1 MEETRVNEAYKKSK
15 TTIYLET
22 LQTAFDS
29 QEAINQY
36 RLSAVVLDALNDT
49 ENAKEFP
56 LEVDAAKAQ
65 LEKFNCANLK
75 DYFMQYAEV
84 IDPMFCTV
92 GDAIVI
98 LDEPY
103 DDVAFNVGSHFMF
116 VHDETETVK
125 VTPIAFNDIPQGAIA
140 FRLTK

>member
-1 MEETRVNEAYKKSK
+1 
-15 TTIYLET
+15 
-22 LQTAFDS
+22 
-29 QEAINQY
+29 
-36 RLSAVVLDALNDT
+36 

-56 LEVDAAKAQ
+56 ASLDAAKAQ
-65 LEKFNCANLK
+65 LAEFDCANLK
-75 DYFMQYAEV
+75 EYFMQYAEA
-84 IDPMFCTV
+84 IDTMFCTV

-116 VHDETETVK
+116 VHDETETVQ
-125 VTPIAFNDIPQGAIA
+125 VTPISFSDIPQGAIA